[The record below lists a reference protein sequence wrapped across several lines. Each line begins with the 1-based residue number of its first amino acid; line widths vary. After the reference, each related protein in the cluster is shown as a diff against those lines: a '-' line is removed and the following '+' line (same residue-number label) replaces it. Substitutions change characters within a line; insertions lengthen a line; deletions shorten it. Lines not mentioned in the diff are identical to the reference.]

1 MRFTLAGLLVVPL
14 VSLVALWGFAASITL
29 SNALH
34 EHNYNRLIALSSAPT
49 DNLVNQVSQERL
61 QTFAWLSTDPRPS
74 GVQLT
79 ASRNRTDAAV
89 SAYHRMLRQTGGL
102 RPSSERPAQATL
114 VRLLSRLPTIRASV
128 DAETLS
134 AATAFQ
140 AYSNIMDAVFAV
152 YSASE
157 QVNSNLSVDRQTD
170 ASMDAAQ
177 ALEYASRES
186 ALVGG
191 AAGAHGQM
199 TTSERQLFANAVAN
213 QRLLMDSALGDFDP
227 QLGAPWQ
234 RIYNSPLHHQ
244 FAALENRI
252 AGSIGSRGAIPVNIQ
267 TWQAVSRAFLGELE
281 KAQIQDGPPLAAM
294 ASRLSNQLVLEAAL
308 AGGVGLL
315 AVLLSI
321 FVLLRYG
328 RRLNGE
334 LTNLHDTAQSM
345 AGRRLPDVVERL
357 RKGEEVDVD
366 AESPP
371 PPPGRITEIA
381 RVARS
386 FATVQRTAVQA
397 AVGQANLRK
406 SVNQVFLNLSLR
418 NQSLLHRQ
426 LGMLDSMERATSAPA
441 VLADLF
447 RLDHLTTR
455 MRRHAEGLIILSGA
469 TPGRG
474 WREPVPVV
482 DVLRAAIAEVED
494 YVRVDVATDSRDAVA
509 GPAVNDM
516 IHLAAELIENATTF
530 SPPATRVEIRADAVG
545 TGFAVEIEDR
555 GLGLS
560 GPELDDINQ
569 RLASPPEFDLANSD
583 QLGLFV
589 VGQLA
594 ARHGIRVSLRGSPFG
609 GTTAIV
615 LMPYSII
622 VRAAEPAQA
631 GASPGPA
638 PARAGTG
645 AFLAGPADP
654 APNPRRT
661 SLFGVTGRQQP
672 GSVTPPAGPDPGLPG
687 GQPSW
692 TPPAPAAPGG
702 PAAGPPLAPELPRRD
717 PAPAGTHRGLPR
729 RVRQAHLAPQLR
741 GSAGNGPLAAARP
754 AADTTGRSPEEN
766 RDLMSALQQGWQ
778 RGRLDDLDDPADGVE
793 GWPGERP
800 AAAADP
806 TDGEAS

>member
-426 LGMLDSMERATSAPA
+426 LGMLDSMERATSDPA